1 MYREENLS
9 FHWSGVVHEADD
21 VVGGRCGMAGDL
33 AELPVMITGPV
44 PEVGADGKGGTDE
57 ATCET
62 LVRDEAVA
70 SRQNA

>member
-1 MYREENLS
+1 
-9 FHWSGVVHEADD
+9 
-21 VVGGRCGMAGDL
+21 MAGDL